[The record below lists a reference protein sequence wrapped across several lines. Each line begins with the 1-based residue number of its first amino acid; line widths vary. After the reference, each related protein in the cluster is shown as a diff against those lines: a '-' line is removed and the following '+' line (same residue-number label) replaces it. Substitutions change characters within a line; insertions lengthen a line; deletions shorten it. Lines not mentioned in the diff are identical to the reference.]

1 MVYRTTL
8 FIVTFLL
15 GLNDCAAQFGVAGKN
30 KKATTFEDL
39 NEEATEMYAGA
50 NVDAL
55 GNMGGMQEM
64 LGQLGDINTGDWSK
78 LLEEMMSDPESMKMM
93 EEMSKGMGEVAE
105 KLSETS
111 PEELIK
117 NALEM
122 IESGSLFDGLKD
134 NMDDVI
140 ANLAQTGMVP
150 PEKLEEYKNHPEKFQ
165 EDMNG
170 AMKHMGEMFKDP
182 ETIQA
187 ASQVL
192 QGFSEAYKNP
202 EMMKEQF
209 NKFAASFSENL
220 NEELNS
226 DAKIEEARLQLL
238 ENPDLAGDPS
248 LASVFSS
255 DEMKD
260 ILNDPVK
267 WRESVKKG
275 QGLLSQATA

>member
-8 FIVTFLL
+8 LIGTFLL

-117 NALEM
+117 NALDM